1 MRLSPPTV
9 IVFIISVVLALIGIL
24 PLFGVAV
31 PSIGIS
37 ATWSLAIGYMVLA
50 AGCLFKGI

>member
-1 MRLSPPTV
+1 MRLSPPTM

-37 ATWSLAIGYMVLA
+37 ATWSLAIGYAVLA